1 MTEFD
6 PISACEALM
15 EGYDIM
21 PMEEAASL
29 GDIFVTVTGCNYVI
43 NEKHFEKMKDG
54 AIMCNAGHF
63 DVEIDLKALSRIAT
77 KQVEVRAGITGFT
90 LSDGR
95 QLNVLADGRLVNLA
109 GGDGHPAE
117 IMDMSFALQA
127 QSALWLLDNKDTL
140 ETKVYEVPQ
149 EADSRVGERLLQA
162 RGLKLINY
170 RINKSGISIV
180 GKDEGPRD

>member
-1 MTEFD
+1 M
-6 PISACEALM
+6 
-15 EGYDIM
+15 
-21 PMEEAASL
+21 
-29 GDIFVTVTGCNYVI
+29 
-43 NEKHFEKMKDG
+43 
-54 AIMCNAGHF
+54 
-63 DVEIDLKALSRIAT
+63 EIDLKALSRIAT

-140 ETKVYEVPQ
+140 ETKVYEVPR

-162 RGLKLINY
+162 RGLKIDKLSDQQERYLN
-170 RINKSGISIV
+170 SWQG
-180 GKDEGPRD
+180 

>member
-1 MTEFD
+1 
-6 PISACEALM
+6 
-15 EGYDIM
+15 
-21 PMEEAASL
+21 
-29 GDIFVTVTGCNYVI
+29 
-43 NEKHFEKMKDG
+43 MKDG

-140 ETKVYEVPQ
+140 ETKVYEVPR

-162 RGLKLINY
+162 RGLKIDKLSDQQERYLN
-170 RINKSGISIV
+170 SWQG
-180 GKDEGPRD
+180 